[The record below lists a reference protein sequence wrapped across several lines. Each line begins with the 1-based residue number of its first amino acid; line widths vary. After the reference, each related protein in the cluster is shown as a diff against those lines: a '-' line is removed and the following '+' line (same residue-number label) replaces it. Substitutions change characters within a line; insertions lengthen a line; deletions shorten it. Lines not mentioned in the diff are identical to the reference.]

1 MVEGFRE
8 QQVYT
13 DNVHLEALNLLR
25 YVGYTNYIAIPT
37 KKSFKKKSLEQ
48 YYPLRSDKEKE
59 KKVYSNQFREDFFNQ
74 KQPYITNGKL
84 RGYIDRYGNLET
96 IN

>member
-8 QQVYT
+8 MQEFE
-13 DNVHLEALNLLR
+13 DALHCETLSILR
-25 YVGYTNYIAIPT
+25 YIGYTNYIAIPT
-37 KKSFKKKSLEQ
+37 KKGHKKQKVEK
-48 YYPLRSDKEKE
+48 YYPLRFDKKEKATYTKE
-59 KKVYSNQFREDFFNQ
+59 FIEDFINT

-84 RGYIDRYGNLET
+84 RGYIDMYGNLEQ